1 MLKSCFVGL
10 RSIERTDLP
19 KLLEWR
25 NRPEYRRYFREYR
38 ELSTEDQNN
47 WFEKMVMKDPKT
59 VMFSIVN
66 LDTNRLIG
74 ACGLCYIDWINRN
87 ADFSIYIGED
97 NLYIDDKF
105 APDAGLIMVRYGF
118 EELGLHR
125 LWAEIY
131 EFDELKKK
139 FFENLGFK
147 LEGCHRGTHWSEGKW
162 HDSLFYSL
170 LENEFPD
177 KVDQRYLNPRADCEK

>member
-1 MLKSCFVGL
+1 MLKGCFVGL

-19 KLLEWR
+19 ELLEWR

-38 ELSTEDQNN
+38 ELSMENQNT
-47 WFEKMVMKDPKT
+47 WYEKVVMNNPKT
-59 VMFSIVN
+59 VMFSITD
-66 LDTNRLIG
+66 LETNRLLG
-74 ACGLCYIDWINRN
+74 ACGLCYIDWINKN
-87 ADFSIYIGED
+87 ADFSIYIGAD

-105 APDAGLIMVRYGF
+105 APDAGLIMARYAF

-125 LWAEIY
+125 VWAEIY

-147 LEGCHRGTHWSEGKW
+147 LEGRHRETHWSEGKW

-177 KVDQRYLNPRADCEK
+177 KLNL